1 MNNKKTVSFF
11 GRFRVQKT
19 KQKQIQMEEE
29 ISSIQLITNR
39 FVNGKSYL
47 ILYTCLLCL
56 TVLDTILGIMYVLRD
71 KDDFAIATIITMMIV
86 TILVVVEVTL
96 RYLATRDRKMFF
108 QKCVNCLDV
117 TVICF
122 GIVGLVLFIAG
133 FDHRDTLGEDV
144 ADIFDNVLL
153 LGRSVYMFI
162 RLFVL
167 MKSNKGKA
175 FRLGNRNDGDIIDF
189 NQVAALDDPIQS
201 SWDGDLDN
209 IEDAISSEDYQRL

>member
-1 MNNKKTVSFF
+1 MTFVRVRIMLRKKRHCFVTCGV
-11 GRFRVQKT
+11 
-19 KQKQIQMEEE
+19 I
-29 ISSIQLITNR
+29 LR
-39 FVNGKSYL
+39 FVFYTRTRDTL
-47 ILYTCLLCL
+47 IMT
-56 TVLDTILGIMYVLRD
+56 
-71 KDDFAIATIITMMIV
+71 IV
-86 TILVVVEVTL
+86 TILIVVEVTL

-108 QKCVNCLDV
+108 RNCVNCLDV